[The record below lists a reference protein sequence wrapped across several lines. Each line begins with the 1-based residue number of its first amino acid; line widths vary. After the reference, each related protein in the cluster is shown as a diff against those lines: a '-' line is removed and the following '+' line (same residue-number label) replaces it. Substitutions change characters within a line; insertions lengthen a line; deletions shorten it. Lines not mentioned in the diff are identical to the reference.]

1 LSTRAEEFPA
11 TTPQSRHLET
21 SGSGQEWINDDFI
34 AILFLLDLFID
45 LIQYY
50 VDENEHEHKKRIFK
64 NLRKVIQDP
73 FEWLSIH

>member
-21 SGSGQEWINDDFI
+21 SGSGQELINDDFI
-34 AILFLLDLFID
+34 AILFLFDLFID

-50 VDENEHEHKKRIFK
+50 RMKMNMNIKKEFLRICEK
-64 NLRKVIQDP
+64 
-73 FEWLSIH
+73 

>member
-21 SGSGQEWINDDFI
+21 SGSGQELINDDFI

-50 VDENEHEHKKRIFK
+50 RMKMNMNIKKEFLRICEK
-64 NLRKVIQDP
+64 
-73 FEWLSIH
+73 